1 MKKISLLAV
10 LSFALT
16 VSLFSQKDPKATEI
30 LDQLSAKTKAYTSI
44 QADFKMSVK
53 SDDVTEEQKG
63 KITLMGDKY
72 KYTVFGVT
80 KICDGVNIAEIV
92 PMDEEIILTKLKQ
105 NDPDEINPK
114 NLFTIYEK
122 GFKYRY
128 IKEITENGKKIHMI
142 ELYPDGKTD
151 NAYRR
156 ITLYITVDTIELHKA
171 ELFAKSTNK
180 VFIFVLTNRKFNEKV
195 AASTFKVDCSVAPDY
210 DCDDQRKA
218 K

>member
-1 MKKISLLAV
+1 MKKNCLFAV
-10 LSFALT
+10 I
-16 VSLFSQKDPKATEI
+16 LFFILHSTIAQKDPKATEI
-30 LDQLSAKTKAYTSI
+30 LDQLSSKTKAYTSI
-44 QADFKMSVK
+44 QADFKMSVT

-63 KITLMGDKY
+63 KIILMGEKY
-72 KYTVFGVT
+72 KYTVFGIT
-80 KICDGVNIAEIV
+80 KICDGINIAEIV
-92 PMDEEIILTKLKQ
+92 PMDEEIILTKVKQ

-128 IKEITENGKKIHMI
+128 IKEVTEGGKKLHMI
-142 ELYPDGKTD
+142 ELYPDGKTE

-156 ITLYITVDTIELHKA
+156 ITLYITVDNTELHKA
-171 ELFAKSTNK
+171 ELFAKTTNK
-180 VFIFVLTNRKFNEKV
+180 VFTFLLTNRKYNEKI
-195 AASTFKVDCSVAPDY
+195 ALSTFKVDCSIMPDY

>member
-10 LSFALT
+10 LSLALS
-16 VSLFSQKDPKATEI
+16 VSLFAQKDPKATEV

-80 KICDGVNIAEIV
+80 KICDGINIAEIV

-128 IKEITENGKKIHMI
+128 IKEITENGKKLHMI

-180 VFIFVLTNRKFNEKV
+180 VFTFVLTNRKYNEKI
-195 AASTFKVDCSVAPDY
+195 AASIFKVDCSIMPDY

>member
-1 MKKISLLAV
+1 MKKNCLFAV
-10 LSFALT
+10 I
-16 VSLFSQKDPKATEI
+16 LFFILHSTIAQKDPKATEI
-30 LDQLSAKTKAYTSI
+30 LDQLSSKTKAYTSI

-63 KITLMGDKY
+63 KIILMGEKY
-72 KYTVFGVT
+72 KYTVFGIT
-80 KICDGVNIAEIV
+80 KICDGINIAEIV
-92 PMDEEIILTKLKQ
+92 PMDEEIILTKVKQ

-128 IKEITENGKKIHMI
+128 IKEVTEGGKKLHMI
-142 ELYPDGKTD
+142 ELYPDGKTE

-156 ITLYITVDTIELHKA
+156 ITLYITVDNTELHKA
-171 ELFAKSTNK
+171 ELFAKTTNK
-180 VFIFVLTNRKFNEKV
+180 VFTFLLTNRKYNEKI
-195 AASTFKVDCSVAPDY
+195 ALSTFKVDCSIMPDY